1 MLLPQDKEN
10 GLVIS
15 VDMLIEQVEVNTTE
29 YAWPL
34 QSDKAWLK
42 V

>member
-29 YAWPL
+29 YA
-34 QSDKAWLK
+34 
-42 V
+42 

>member
-1 MLLPQDKEN
+1 MLLPQGKEN

-29 YAWPL
+29 YA
-34 QSDKAWLK
+34 
-42 V
+42 